1 MTPDPRKRLAMIMHP
16 TGRLTRSTEIAATT
30 PPTTGTDGWT
40 ITARAVP
47 YNTTTEIFPGL
58 TEEIRAGAIT
68 PIEQGP
74 LLFRDHDK
82 PIGRITQMRD
92 EDDGLVIDAVIS
104 DTPLGDETRQL
115 ISDGVL
121 TRMSIGFRPAEDGL
135 DIQERDDGSVH
146 VTVTRAELYEVS
158 VVAFPAYADT
168 PITDQRTA
176 HTIERNPM
184 ATDAIDALEDAIDTA
199 HTDIAALRDRIDG
212 IETRDREA
220 PAEHPLAAYTSLGDY
235 AKRAPAGLRF
245 RDAVKSDASV
255 QPPIWLGRIQA
266 RMAAKQRV
274 TNALTHTT
282 NLPSQGTSIAYSVY
296 KEDDLKFESY
306 TEGTRVATG
315 GMKDE
320 EKTATIESFAGGT
333 QITRKTLTR
342 ADPAFISNL
351 LERQAIKC
359 AKKIE
364 AWNVQLVREQILAVA
379 AKQSVGGLT
388 KADAITA
395 DSLRDTII
403 DAQQK
408 FDDSD
413 QYVIDGLFLTWDLI
427 KSIAKLGEEKR
438 LLRWVGSD
446 SAVANEGKIDPTAP
460 ISLSLYGVPVVPLP
474 GETLACFYDKRAIVV
489 RDDGEAPLR
498 LQQDQVLDLR
508 RDTAVYSECVHYSPF
523 PGALLPWTFN
533 QG

>member
-1 MTPDPRKRLAMIMHP
+1 MTGMRRRSADLTTATP
-16 TGRLTRSTEIAATT
+16 TE
-30 PPTTGTDGWT
+30 TDDGAGWT

-47 YNTTTEIFPGL
+47 YGQATEIIPGW
-58 TEEIRAGAIT
+58 TEEIAPGALRASS
-68 PIEQGP
+68 QGP
-74 LLFRDHDK
+74 LLFRDHEK
-82 PIGRITQMRD
+82 PIGRITEMRD
-92 EDDGLVIDAVIS
+92 ADGGLEIDAVIS
-104 DTPLGDETRQL
+104 NTLLGDETRQL
-115 ISDGVL
+115 IADGVL
-121 TRMSIGFRPAEDGL
+121 SRMSIGFRPDPDGF
-135 DIQERDDGSVH
+135 DVKHRADGTQH
-146 VTVTRAELYEVS
+146 TVIRSATLYEVS
-158 VVAFPAYADT
+158 VVAFPAYDDT

-176 HTIERNPM
+176 HTTERQ
-184 ATDAIDALEDAIDTA
+184 ATVTDPIDALEDAVNTA

-212 IETRDREA
+212 IETRDRQA

-235 AKRAPAGLRF
+235 AKRAPQGLNF
-245 RDAVKSDASV
+245 RDAVKSTDSV

-282 NLPSQGTSIAYSVY
+282 NLPAQGTSIAYSVY
-296 KEDDLKFESY
+296 KEDDLKAEAY
-306 TEGTRVATG
+306 VEGTRVATG

-320 EKTATIESFAGGT
+320 EKTATIEGFAGGT

-342 ADPAFISNL
+342 ADPAFVNNL
-351 LERQAIKC
+351 LERQAIKY

-364 AWNVQLVREQILAVA
+364 AWNVHLVRESIVAVA

-446 SAVANEGKIDPTAP
+446 QAVANEGKIDPTAP

-474 GETLACFYDKRAIVV
+474 GDTLACFYDRRAIVCQ
-489 RDDGEAPLR
+489 EAPGAPIT
-498 LQQDQVLDLR
+498 LQQDQVLDLQ
-508 RDTAVYSECVHYSPF
+508 RDIAVYGEAAHYCQMPM
-523 PGALLPWTFN
+523 ALLPWTFK
-533 QG
+533 QA

>member
-1 MTPDPRKRLAMIMHP
+1 MTGMRRRSADLTATP
-16 TGRLTRSTEIAATT
+16 TE
-30 PPTTGTDGWT
+30 TGDGAGWT

-47 YNTTTEIFPGL
+47 YGQATEIIPGW
-58 TEEIRAGAIT
+58 TEEIAPGALRAN
-68 PIEQGP
+68 PQGP
-74 LLFRDHDK
+74 LLFRDHEK
-82 PIGRITQMRD
+82 PIGRITEMRD
-92 EDDGLVIDAVIS
+92 VDGGLEIEAVIS
-104 DTPLGDETRQL
+104 NTPLGDETRQL
-115 ISDGVL
+115 IADGVL
-121 TRMSIGFRPAEDGL
+121 TRMSIGFRPDNDGF
-135 DIQERDDGSVH
+135 DVKRKADGTQHTIIRSA
-146 VTVTRAELYEVS
+146 TLYEVS
-158 VVAFPAYADT
+158 VVAFPAYDDT

-176 HTIERNPM
+176 HTTTERQSTV
-184 ATDAIDALEDAIDTA
+184 TDPIDALEDAVNTA

-212 IETRDREA
+212 IETRDQA

-235 AKRAPAGLRF
+235 AKRAPQGLNF
-245 RDAVKSDASV
+245 RDAVKSTDSV

-282 NLPSQGTSIAYSVY
+282 NLPAQGTSIAYSVY
-296 KEDDLKFESY
+296 KEDDLKAEAY
-306 TEGTRVATG
+306 VEGTKVATG

-320 EKTATIESFAGGT
+320 EKTATIEGFAGGT

-342 ADPAFISNL
+342 ADPAFVNNL
-351 LERQAIKC
+351 LERQAIKY

-364 AWNVQLVREQILAVA
+364 AWNVQLVREQIVAVA
-379 AKQSVGGLT
+379 AKQSVGSLT

-446 SAVANEGKIDPTAP
+446 QAVANEGKIDPTAP

-474 GETLACFYDKRAIVV
+474 GATLACFYDRRAIVCQ
-489 RDDGEAPLR
+489 EAPGAPIT
-498 LQQDQVLDLR
+498 LQQDQVLDLQ
-508 RDTAVYSECVHYSPF
+508 RDIAVYGEAAHYCQMPL
-523 PGALLPWTFN
+523 ALLPWTFKQN
-533 QG
+533 

>member
-1 MTPDPRKRLAMIMHP
+1 MMTRA
-16 TGRLTRSTEIAATT
+16 TEIAATI
-30 PPTTGTDGWT
+30 PPTPESGGWT

-47 YNTTTEIFPGL
+47 YGQTTEIFPGL

-82 PIGRITQMRD
+82 PIGRITELRD

-115 ISDGVL
+115 IADGVL
-121 TRMSIGFRPAEDGL
+121 TRMSIGFRPDADGL
-135 DIQERDDGSVH
+135 DIQENDDGTVH
-146 VTVTRAELYEVS
+146 VTITRAELYEVS

-168 PITDQRTA
+168 PITDQRAART
-176 HTIERNPM
+176 TERQVSMPDP
-184 ATDAIDALEDAIDTA
+184 ALGVLEDAIDTA
-199 HTDIAALRDRIDG
+199 HSDIAGLRSRIDEL
-212 IETRDREA
+212 ETRDRQA

-235 AKRAPAGLRF
+235 AKRAPAGMRF
-245 RDAVKSDASV
+245 RDAVKSTDSV

-274 TNALTHTT
+274 TNAITHTT
-282 NLPSQGTSIAYSVY
+282 NLPAQGTSIAYSVY
-296 KEDDLKFESY
+296 KEDDLKAEAY
-306 TEGTRVATG
+306 AEGTRVATG

-320 EKTATIESFAGGT
+320 EKTATIEGFAGGT

-342 ADPAFISNL
+342 ADPAFVNNL
-351 LERQAIKC
+351 LERQAIKY

-364 AWNVQLVREQILAVA
+364 AWNVQLVRESILAAA

-403 DAQQK
+403 DAQKK

-446 SAVANEGKIDPTAP
+446 QAVANEGKIDPTAP

-474 GETLACFYDKRAIVV
+474 GATLACFYDRRAIVCQ
-489 RDDGEAPLR
+489 EAPGAPIT
-498 LQQDQVLDLR
+498 LQQDQVLDLQ
-508 RDTAVYSECVHYSPF
+508 RDIAVYGEAAHYCQMPL
-523 PGALLPWTFN
+523 ALLPWTFKTA
-533 QG
+533 

>member
-1 MTPDPRKRLAMIMHP
+1 
-16 TGRLTRSTEIAATT
+16 
-30 PPTTGTDGWT
+30 
-40 ITARAVP
+40 
-47 YNTTTEIFPGL
+47 
-58 TEEIRAGAIT
+58 
-68 PIEQGP
+68 
-74 LLFRDHDK
+74 
-82 PIGRITQMRD
+82 MRD
-92 EDDGLVIDAVIS
+92 EDGGLVIDAVIS

-115 ISDGVL
+115 IADGVL

-135 DIQERDDGSVH
+135 DIQERDDGGVH

-176 HTIERNPM
+176 HTTTAERQ
-184 ATDAIDALEDAIDTA
+184 ALTVTDPIDALEDAVNTA

-212 IETRDREA
+212 IETRDAA

-235 AKRAPAGLRF
+235 AKRAPAGLKF
-245 RDAVKSDASV
+245 RDAVKSTDSV

-282 NLPSQGTSIAYSVY
+282 NLPAQGTSIAYSVY
-296 KEDDLKFESY
+296 KEDDLKAEAY
-306 TEGTRVATG
+306 VEGTRVATG

-320 EKTATIESFAGGT
+320 EKTATIEGFAGGT

-342 ADPAFISNL
+342 ADPAFINNL
-351 LERQAIKC
+351 LERQAIKY

-364 AWNVQLVREQILAVA
+364 SWNVQLVRETIIAVA

-395 DSLRDTII
+395 DSLRDVII
-403 DAQQK
+403 DAQK
-408 FDDSD
+408 AFDDSD

-427 KSIAKLGEEKR
+427 KAIAKLGEEKR

-446 SAVANEGKIDPTAP
+446 QAVANEGKIDPTAP

-474 GETLACFYDKRAIVV
+474 GSTLAAFYDRRAIVCQ
-489 RDDGEAPLR
+489 EAPGAPIT
-498 LQQDQVLDLR
+498 LQQDQVLDLQ
-508 RDTAVYSECVHYSPF
+508 RDIAVYGEAAHYAQMPL
-523 PGALLPWTFN
+523 ALLPWTFKTA
-533 QG
+533 

>member
-1 MTPDPRKRLAMIMHP
+1 MTGMRRRSAD
-16 TGRLTRSTEIAATT
+16 LTTAPA
-30 PPTTGTDGWT
+30 GTDDGSGWT

-47 YNTTTEIFPGL
+47 YGQATEIIPGW
-58 TEEIRAGAIT
+58 TEEIAPGALRASS
-68 PIEQGP
+68 QGP
-74 LLFRDHDK
+74 LLFRDHEK
-82 PIGRITQMRD
+82 PIGRITEMRD
-92 EDDGLVIDAVIS
+92 ADGGLEIEAVIS
-104 DTPLGDETRQL
+104 ATPLGDETRQL
-115 ISDGVL
+115 IADGVL
-121 TRMSIGFRPAEDGL
+121 SRMSIGFRPDADGF
-135 DIQERDDGSVH
+135 DVKRRADGTH
-146 VTVTRAELYEVS
+146 HTVIRSATLYEVS
-158 VVAFPAYADT
+158 VVAFPSYDDT

-176 HTIERNPM
+176 HTTERHPTV
-184 ATDAIDALEDAIDTA
+184 TDPIDALEDAVNTA

-220 PAEHPLAAYTSLGDY
+220 PAEHPLAAYASLGDY
-235 AKRAPAGLRF
+235 AKRAPQGLNF
-245 RDAVKSDASV
+245 RDAVKSTDSV

-282 NLPSQGTSIAYSVY
+282 NLPAQGTSIAYSVY
-296 KEDDLKFESY
+296 KEDDLKAEAY
-306 TEGTRVATG
+306 VEGTRVATG

-320 EKTATIESFAGGT
+320 EKTTTIEGFAGGT

-342 ADPAFISNL
+342 ADPAFVNNL
-351 LERQAIKC
+351 LERQAIKY

-364 AWNVQLVREQILAVA
+364 AWNVQLVREQIVAVA

-446 SAVANEGKIDPTAP
+446 QAVANEGKIDPTAP

-474 GETLACFYDKRAIVV
+474 GTTLACFYDRRAIVCQ
-489 RDDGEAPLR
+489 EAPGAPIT
-498 LQQDQVLDLR
+498 LQQDQVLDLQ
-508 RDTAVYSECVHYSPF
+508 RDIAVYGEAAHYCQMPM
-523 PGALLPWTFN
+523 ALLPWTFKTA
-533 QG
+533 

>member
-1 MTPDPRKRLAMIMHP
+1 MTGMRRRSADLTATP
-16 TGRLTRSTEIAATT
+16 TE
-30 PPTTGTDGWT
+30 TDDGAGWT

-47 YNTTTEIFPGL
+47 YGQSTEILPGW
-58 TEEIRAGAIT
+58 TEEIAPGALRAT
-68 PIEQGP
+68 ETGP
-74 LLFRDHDK
+74 LLFRDHEK
-82 PIGRITQMRD
+82 PIGRITELRD
-92 EDDGLVIDAVIS
+92 AGDGLEIDAVIS
-104 DTPLGDETRQL
+104 ATPLGDETRRL
-115 ISDGVL
+115 IADGVL
-121 TRMSIGFRPAEDGL
+121 TRMSIGFRPDADGY
-135 DIQERDDGSVH
+135 DVKRRADGSQH
-146 VTVTRAELYEVS
+146 TIIRSATLYEVS

-176 HTIERNPM
+176 HTTERQAHPV
-184 ATDAIDALEDAIDTA
+184 TDPIDALEDAVNTA

-212 IETRDREA
+212 IETRDTA

-235 AKRAPAGLRF
+235 AKRAPAGLKF
-245 RDAVKSDASV
+245 RDVVKSTDSV

-274 TNALTHTT
+274 TKALTHTT
-282 NLPSQGTSIAYSVY
+282 NLPSKGTSIAYSVY
-296 KEDDLKFESY
+296 KEDDLKVVSY

-320 EKTATIESFAGGT
+320 EKNATIEPFAGGT
-333 QITRKTLTR
+333 QITRKTINR
-342 ADPAFISNL
+342 ADPAFIDNL
-351 LERQAIKC
+351 LERQAIKY
-359 AKKIE
+359 AKQIE
-364 AWNVQLVREQILAVA
+364 AWNVQLVREQIVAVG

-403 DAQQK
+403 DAQQR

-427 KSIAKLGEEKR
+427 KAIAKLGEEKR

-474 GETLACFYDKRAIVV
+474 GATLAAFYDRRAIVCQ
-489 RDDGEAPLR
+489 EAPGAPIT
-498 LQQDQVLDLR
+498 LQQDQVLDLQ
-508 RDTAVYSECVHYSPF
+508 RDIAVYGEAAHYCQMPL
-523 PGALLPWTFN
+523 AILPWTFKTA
-533 QG
+533 

>member
-1 MTPDPRKRLAMIMHP
+1 MTGMRR
-16 TGRLTRSTEIAATT
+16 RSADLTT
-30 PPTTGTDGWT
+30 PPAETDDGAGWT

-47 YNTTTEIFPGL
+47 YGQPTEIIPGW
-58 TEEIRAGAIT
+58 TEEIAPGALRSSS
-68 PIEQGP
+68 QGP
-74 LLFRDHDK
+74 LLFRDHEK
-82 PIGRITQMRD
+82 PIGRITEMRD
-92 EDDGLVIDAVIS
+92 ADGGLEIDAVIS
-104 DTPLGDETRQL
+104 ATPLGDETRQL
-115 ISDGVL
+115 IADGVL
-121 TRMSIGFRPAEDGL
+121 SRMSIGFRPDPDGF
-135 DIQERDDGSVH
+135 DVKRRADGTQH
-146 VTVTRAELYEVS
+146 TVIRSATLYEVS
-158 VVAFPAYADT
+158 VVAFPAYDDT

-176 HTIERNPM
+176 HTTTERQPTV
-184 ATDAIDALEDAIDTA
+184 TDPIDALEDAVNTA

-212 IETRDREA
+212 IETRDRQD

-235 AKRAPAGLRF
+235 AKRAPQGLNF
-245 RDAVKSDASV
+245 RDAVKSTDSV

-282 NLPSQGTSIAYSVY
+282 NLPAQGTSIAYSVY
-296 KEDDLKFESY
+296 KEDDLKAETY
-306 TEGTRVATG
+306 VEGTKVATG

-320 EKTATIESFAGGT
+320 EKTATIEGFAGGT

-342 ADPAFISNL
+342 ADPAFVNNL
-351 LERQAIKC
+351 LERQAIKY

-364 AWNVQLVREQILAVA
+364 AWNVQLVREQIVAVA

-403 DAQQK
+403 DAQKK

-474 GETLACFYDKRAIVV
+474 GATLACFYDRRAIVCQ
-489 RDDGEAPLR
+489 EAPGAPIT
-498 LQQDQVLDLR
+498 LQQDQVLDLQ
-508 RDTAVYSECVHYSPF
+508 RDIAVYGEAAHYCQMPM
-523 PGALLPWTFN
+523 ALLPWTFK
-533 QG
+533 QA

>member
-1 MTPDPRKRLAMIMHP
+1 MMTRA
-16 TGRLTRSTEIAATT
+16 TEIAATT
-30 PPTTGTDGWT
+30 PPTPESEGWT

-47 YNTTTEIFPGL
+47 YGQPTEIFPGL

-82 PIGRITQMRD
+82 PIGRITDLRD

-104 DTPLGDETRQL
+104 DTPLGDETRRL

-121 TRMSIGFRPAEDGL
+121 TRMSIGFRPAADGL

-146 VTVTRAELYEVS
+146 VTVTRADLYEVS

-176 HTIERNPM
+176 RTTERQAPM
-184 ATDAIDALEDAIDTA
+184 PDPALGVLEDAIDTA
-199 HTDIAALRDRIDG
+199 HSDIAGLRSRIDEL
-212 IETRDREA
+212 ETRETAA

-245 RDAVKSDASV
+245 RDAVKSTDSV

-282 NLPSQGTSIAYSVY
+282 NLPSQGTAIAYSVY
-296 KEDDLKFESY
+296 KEDDLKVTAY
-306 TEGTRVATG
+306 TEGTKVATG

-342 ADPAFISNL
+342 ADPAFINNL
-351 LERQAIKC
+351 LERQAIKY
-359 AKKIE
+359 AKQIE
-364 AWNVQLVREQILAVA
+364 SWNVQLVRQTIVDIA
-379 AKQSVGGLT
+379 AKQSVGGAT

-395 DSLRDTII
+395 DSLRDVII
-403 DAQQK
+403 DAQQR

-427 KSIAKLGEEKR
+427 KTIAKLGEEKR

-446 SAVANEGKIDPTAP
+446 QAVANEGKIDPTAP

-474 GETLACFYDKRAIVV
+474 GATLAAFYDRRAIVCQ
-489 RDDGEAPLR
+489 EAPGAPIT
-498 LQQDQVLDLR
+498 LQQDQVLDLQ
-508 RDTAVYSECVHYSPF
+508 RDIAVYGEAAHYAQMPL
-523 PGALLPWTFN
+523 AVLPWTFKTA
-533 QG
+533 

>member
-1 MTPDPRKRLAMIMHP
+1 MTGMRRRSADLTATPIE
-16 TGRLTRSTEIAATT
+16 TGDGA
-30 PPTTGTDGWT
+30 GWT

-47 YNTTTEIFPGL
+47 YGQTTEILPGW
-58 TEEIRAGAIT
+58 TEEIAPGALRAT
-68 PIEQGP
+68 ETGP
-74 LLFRDHDK
+74 LLFRDHEK
-82 PIGRITQMRD
+82 PIGRITEMRD
-92 EDDGLVIDAVIS
+92 DDAGLEIDAVIS
-104 DTPLGDETRQL
+104 NTPLGDETRQL
-115 ISDGVL
+115 IADGVL
-121 TRMSIGFRPAEDGL
+121 SRMSIGFRPDPDGF
-135 DIQERDDGSVH
+135 DVKRRADGTQH
-146 VTVTRAELYEVS
+146 TVIRSATLYEVS
-158 VVAFPAYADT
+158 VVAFPAYDDT

-176 HTIERNPM
+176 HTTERHPTV
-184 ATDAIDALEDAIDTA
+184 TDPIDALEDAVNTA

-220 PAEHPLAAYTSLGDY
+220 PAEHPLAAYESLGDY
-235 AKRAPAGLRF
+235 AKRAPAGMRF

-282 NLPSQGTSIAYSVY
+282 NLPAQGTSIAYSVY
-296 KEDDLKFESY
+296 KEDDLKVVAY
-306 TEGTRVATG
+306 TEGTKVATG

-320 EKTATIESFAGGT
+320 EKTATIEGFAGGT

-342 ADPAFISNL
+342 ADPAFINNL
-351 LERQAIKC
+351 LERQAIKY
-359 AKKIE
+359 AKQIE
-364 AWNVQLVREQILAVA
+364 SWNVRLVRETIIAVA

-395 DSLRDTII
+395 DSLRDVII
-403 DAQQK
+403 DAQQR

-427 KSIAKLGEEKR
+427 KTIAKLGEEKR

-446 SAVANEGKIDPTAP
+446 GAVANEGKIDPTAP

-474 GETLACFYDKRAIVV
+474 GATLAAFYDRRAIVCQ
-489 RDDGEAPLR
+489 EALGGPIT
-498 LQQDQVLDLR
+498 LQQDQVLDLQ
-508 RDTAVYSECVHYSPF
+508 RDIAVYGEAAHYAQMPL
-523 PGALLPWTFN
+523 AVLPWTFKTD
-533 QG
+533 

>member
-1 MTPDPRKRLAMIMHP
+1 MRHRSADLTATP
-16 TGRLTRSTEIAATT
+16 TE
-30 PPTTGTDGWT
+30 TDDGAGWT

-47 YNTTTEIFPGL
+47 YGQSTEILPGW
-58 TEEIRAGAIT
+58 TEEIAHGALRAT
-68 PIEQGP
+68 ETGP
-74 LLFRDHDK
+74 LLFRDHEK
-82 PIGRITQMRD
+82 PIGRITELRD
-92 EDDGLVIDAVIS
+92 SDDGLEIDAVIS
-104 DTPLGDETRQL
+104 ATPLGDETRRL
-115 ISDGVL
+115 IADGVL
-121 TRMSIGFRPAEDGL
+121 TRMSIGFRPDHDGY
-135 DIQERDDGSVH
+135 DVKHQNDGTQHTIIRSA
-146 VTVTRAELYEVS
+146 TLYEVS

-176 HTIERNPM
+176 HTTERQAHPV
-184 ATDAIDALEDAIDTA
+184 TDPIDALEDAVNTA

-212 IETRDREA
+212 IETRDAA

-235 AKRAPAGLRF
+235 AKRAPAGLKF
-245 RDAVKSDASV
+245 RDVVKSTDSV

-274 TNALTHTT
+274 TKALTHTA
-282 NLPSQGTSIAYSVY
+282 NLPSKGTSIAYSVY
-296 KEDDLKFESY
+296 KEDDLKVVSY

-320 EKTATIESFAGGT
+320 EKNAKIEPFAGGT
-333 QITRKTLTR
+333 QITRKTLNR
-342 ADPAFISNL
+342 ADPAFIDNL
-351 LERQAIKC
+351 LERQAIKY
-359 AKKIE
+359 AKQIE
-364 AWNVQLVREQILAVA
+364 AWNVQLVREQIIAVA

-403 DAQQK
+403 DAQQR

-427 KSIAKLGEEKR
+427 KAIAKLGEEKR

-446 SAVANEGKIDPTAP
+446 QAVANEGKIDPTAP

-474 GETLACFYDKRAIVV
+474 GITLAAFYDRRAIVCQ
-489 RDDGEAPLR
+489 EAPGAPIT
-498 LQQDQVLDLR
+498 LQQDQVLDLQ
-508 RDTAVYSECVHYSPF
+508 RDIAVYGEAAHYCQMPL
-523 PGALLPWTFN
+523 AILPWTFKTA
-533 QG
+533 

>member
-1 MTPDPRKRLAMIMHP
+1 MTGMRRRSADLTATP
-16 TGRLTRSTEIAATT
+16 TETSDGA
-30 PPTTGTDGWT
+30 GWT

-47 YNTTTEIFPGL
+47 YGQATEIIPGW
-58 TEEIRAGAIT
+58 TEEIAPGALRAT
-68 PIEQGP
+68 ETGP
-74 LLFRDHDK
+74 LLFRDHEK
-82 PIGRITQMRD
+82 PIGRITKLRD
-92 EDDGLVIDAVIS
+92 ADDGLEIDAVIS
-104 DTPLGDETRQL
+104 ATPLGDETRRL
-115 ISDGVL
+115 IADGVL
-121 TRMSIGFRPAEDGL
+121 TRMSIGFRPDPDGV
-135 DIQERDDGSVH
+135 DVKHRNDGTQHTIIRSA
-146 VTVTRAELYEVS
+146 TLYEVS

-176 HTIERNPM
+176 HTTERQAHPV
-184 ATDAIDALEDAIDTA
+184 TDPIDALEDAVNTA

-212 IETRDREA
+212 IETRDTA

-235 AKRAPAGLRF
+235 AKRAPAGLKF
-245 RDAVKSDASV
+245 RDVVKSTDSV

-274 TNALTHTT
+274 TKALTHTT
-282 NLPSQGTSIAYSVY
+282 NLPAKGTSIAYSVY
-296 KEDDLKFESY
+296 KEDDLKIVAY
-306 TEGTRVATG
+306 TEGTKVATG

-320 EKTATIESFAGGT
+320 EKNATIEPFAGGT

-342 ADPAFISNL
+342 ADPAFIDNL
-351 LERQAIKC
+351 LERQAIKY
-359 AKKIE
+359 AKQIE
-364 AWNVQLVREQILAVA
+364 TWNVQLVREQIISVA

-403 DAQQK
+403 DAQHR

-427 KSIAKLGEEKR
+427 KAIAKLGEEKR

-446 SAVANEGKIDPTAP
+446 QAVANEGKIDPTAP

-474 GETLACFYDKRAIVV
+474 GSTLAAFYDRRAIVCQ
-489 RDDGEAPLR
+489 EAPGAPIT
-498 LQQDQVLDLR
+498 LQQDQVLDLQ
-508 RDTAVYSECVHYSPF
+508 RDIAVYGEAAHYCQMPL
-523 PGALLPWTFN
+523 AILPWTFKTD
-533 QG
+533 

>member
-1 MTPDPRKRLAMIMHP
+1 MMTRA
-16 TGRLTRSTEIAATT
+16 TEIAETT
-30 PPTTGTDGWT
+30 PPTPESGGWT

-47 YNTTTEIFPGL
+47 YDTTTEIFPGL

-82 PIGRITQMRD
+82 PIGRITDLRD
-92 EDDGLVIDAVIS
+92 EDGGLVIDAVIS

-115 ISDGVL
+115 IADGVL
-121 TRMSIGFRPAEDGL
+121 TRMSIGFRPDAAGV
-135 DIQERDDGSVH
+135 DIQERDDGTVH

-176 HTIERNPM
+176 HTTTERQAPM
-184 ATDAIDALEDAIDTA
+184 TDPALGVLEDAIDTA
-199 HTDIAALRDRIDG
+199 HSDIAGLRSRIDEL
-212 IETRDREA
+212 ETRETAA
-220 PAEHPLAAYTSLGDY
+220 PEHPLAAYTSLGDY
-235 AKRAPAGLRF
+235 AKRAPAGLKF
-245 RDAVKSDASV
+245 RDAVKSTDSV

-282 NLPSQGTSIAYSVY
+282 NLPAQGTSIAYSVY
-296 KEDDLKFESY
+296 KEDDLKVVAYS
-306 TEGTRVATG
+306 EGTKVATG

-320 EKTATIESFAGGT
+320 EKTATIEGFAGGT

-342 ADPAFISNL
+342 ADPAFINNL
-351 LERQAIKC
+351 LERQAIKY
-359 AKKIE
+359 AKQIE
-364 AWNVQLVREQILAVA
+364 SWNVQLVRETIVAVA
-379 AKQSVGGLT
+379 AKQSVGGAT

-395 DSLRDTII
+395 DSLRDVII
-403 DAQQK
+403 DAQQR

-427 KSIAKLGEEKR
+427 KAIAKLGEEKR

-446 SAVANEGKIDPTAP
+446 GAVANEGKIDPTAP

-474 GETLACFYDKRAIVV
+474 GTTLAAFYDRRAIVCQ
-489 RDDGEAPLR
+489 EAPGAPIT
-498 LQQDQVLDLR
+498 LQQDQVLDLQ
-508 RDTAVYSECVHYSPF
+508 RDIAVYGEAAHYAQMPL
-523 PGALLPWTFN
+523 AVLPWTFKTA
-533 QG
+533 

>member
-1 MTPDPRKRLAMIMHP
+1 MTGMRRRSADLTATP
-16 TGRLTRSTEIAATT
+16 TE
-30 PPTTGTDGWT
+30 TDDGAGWT

-47 YNTTTEIFPGL
+47 YGQATEIIPGW
-58 TEEIRAGAIT
+58 TEEIAPGALRASS
-68 PIEQGP
+68 QGP
-74 LLFRDHDK
+74 LLFRDHEK
-82 PIGRITQMRD
+82 PIGRITEMRD
-92 EDDGLVIDAVIS
+92 ADGGLEIDAVIS
-104 DTPLGDETRQL
+104 ATPAGDETRQL
-115 ISDGVL
+115 IADGVL
-121 TRMSIGFRPAEDGL
+121 SRMSIGFRPDPDGF
-135 DIQERDDGSVH
+135 DVKRRPDGTQH
-146 VTVTRAELYEVS
+146 TVIRSATLYEVS
-158 VVAFPAYADT
+158 VVAFPAYDDT

-176 HTIERNPM
+176 HTTERTPM
-184 ATDAIDALEDAIDTA
+184 ATDAIDALEDAVNTA

-212 IETRDREA
+212 IETRDQA
-220 PAEHPLAAYTSLGDY
+220 PAEHPLAAYSSLGDY
-235 AKRAPAGLRF
+235 AKRAPQGLNF
-245 RDAVKSDASV
+245 RDAVKSTDSV

-282 NLPSQGTSIAYSVY
+282 NLPAQGTSIAYSVY
-296 KEDDLKFESY
+296 KEDDLKAEAY
-306 TEGTRVATG
+306 VEGTKVATG

-320 EKTATIESFAGGT
+320 EKTATIEGFAGGT

-342 ADPAFISNL
+342 ADPAFVNNL
-351 LERQAIKC
+351 LERQAIKY

-364 AWNVQLVREQILAVA
+364 AWNVQLVREQIVAAA

-427 KSIAKLGEEKR
+427 KAIAKLGEEKR

-446 SAVANEGKIDPTAP
+446 QAVANEGKIDPTAP

-474 GETLACFYDKRAIVV
+474 GATLACFYDRRAIVCQ
-489 RDDGEAPLR
+489 EAPGAPIT
-498 LQQDQVLDLR
+498 LQQDQVLDLQ
-508 RDTAVYSECVHYSPF
+508 RDIAVYGEAAHYCQMPL
-523 PGALLPWTFN
+523 ALLPWTFK
-533 QG
+533 QA

>member
-1 MTPDPRKRLAMIMHP
+1 MTGMRRRSADLTATP
-16 TGRLTRSTEIAATT
+16 TE
-30 PPTTGTDGWT
+30 TGDGGGWT

-47 YNTTTEIFPGL
+47 YGQSTEILPGW
-58 TEEIRAGAIT
+58 TEEIAPGALRAT
-68 PIEQGP
+68 ETGP
-74 LLFRDHDK
+74 LLFRDHEK
-82 PIGRITQMRD
+82 PIGRITEIRD
-92 EDDGLVIDAVIS
+92 ADDGLEIDAVIS
-104 DTPLGDETRQL
+104 DTPLGDETRRL
-115 ISDGVL
+115 IADGVL
-121 TRMSIGFRPAEDGL
+121 SRMSIGFRPDADGF
-135 DIQERDDGSVH
+135 DVERRADGTQHTIIRSA
-146 VTVTRAELYEVS
+146 TLYEVS

-176 HTIERNPM
+176 HTTTERQVPV
-184 ATDAIDALEDAIDTA
+184 TDPIDALEDAVNTA

-212 IETRDREA
+212 IETRDAA
-220 PAEHPLAAYTSLGDY
+220 PGEHPLAAYTSLGDY
-235 AKRAPAGLRF
+235 AKRAPQGLNF
-245 RDAVKSDASV
+245 RDAVKSTDSV

-282 NLPSQGTSIAYSVY
+282 NLPAQGTSIAYSVY
-296 KEDDLKFESY
+296 KEDDLKAEAY
-306 TEGTRVATG
+306 VEGTRVATG

-320 EKTATIESFAGGT
+320 EKTATIEGFAGGT

-342 ADPAFISNL
+342 ADPAFVNNL
-351 LERQAIKC
+351 LERQAIKY

-364 AWNVQLVREQILAVA
+364 AWNVQLVREQIVAAA

-403 DAQQK
+403 DAQQR

-446 SAVANEGKIDPTAP
+446 GAVANEGKIDPTAP

-474 GETLACFYDKRAIVV
+474 GATLACFYDRRAIVCQ
-489 RDDGEAPLR
+489 EAPGAPIT
-498 LQQDQVLDLR
+498 LQQDQVLDLQ
-508 RDTAVYSECVHYSPF
+508 RDIAVYGEAAHYCQMPM
-523 PGALLPWTFN
+523 ALLPWTFKTA
-533 QG
+533 

>member
-1 MTPDPRKRLAMIMHP
+1 MTGMRRRSADLTATP
-16 TGRLTRSTEIAATT
+16 TE
-30 PPTTGTDGWT
+30 TGDGAGWT

-47 YNTTTEIFPGL
+47 YGQATEIIPGW
-58 TEEIRAGAIT
+58 TEEIAPGALRAN
-68 PIEQGP
+68 PQGP
-74 LLFRDHDK
+74 LLFRDHEK
-82 PIGRITQMRD
+82 PIGRITEMRD
-92 EDDGLVIDAVIS
+92 VDGGLEIEAVIS
-104 DTPLGDETRQL
+104 NTPLGDETRQL
-115 ISDGVL
+115 IADGVL
-121 TRMSIGFRPAEDGL
+121 TRMSIGFRPDNDGF
-135 DIQERDDGSVH
+135 DVKRKADGTQHTIIRSA
-146 VTVTRAELYEVS
+146 TLYEVS
-158 VVAFPAYADT
+158 VVAFPAYDDT

-176 HTIERNPM
+176 HTTTERQSTV
-184 ATDAIDALEDAIDTA
+184 TDPIDALEDAVNTA

-212 IETRDREA
+212 IETRDQA

-235 AKRAPAGLRF
+235 AKRAPQGLNF
-245 RDAVKSDASV
+245 RDAVKSTDSV

-282 NLPSQGTSIAYSVY
+282 NLPAQGTSIAYSVY
-296 KEDDLKFESY
+296 KEDDLKAEAY
-306 TEGTRVATG
+306 VEGTKVATG

-320 EKTATIESFAGGT
+320 EKTATIEGFAGGT

-342 ADPAFISNL
+342 ADPAFVNNL
-351 LERQAIKC
+351 LERQAIKY

-364 AWNVQLVREQILAVA
+364 AWNVQLVREQIVAVA

-446 SAVANEGKIDPTAP
+446 QAVANEGKIDPTAP

-474 GETLACFYDKRAIVV
+474 GATLACFYDRRAIVCQ
-489 RDDGEAPLR
+489 EAPGAPIT
-498 LQQDQVLDLR
+498 LQQDQVLDLQ
-508 RDTAVYSECVHYSPF
+508 RDIAVYGEAAHYCQMPL
-523 PGALLPWTFN
+523 ALLPWTFKQN
-533 QG
+533 

>member
-1 MTPDPRKRLAMIMHP
+1 MTGMRRRSADLTATPIE
-16 TGRLTRSTEIAATT
+16 TGDGA
-30 PPTTGTDGWT
+30 GWT

-47 YNTTTEIFPGL
+47 YGQTTEILPGW
-58 TEEIRAGAIT
+58 TEEIAPGALRAT
-68 PIEQGP
+68 ETGP
-74 LLFRDHDK
+74 LLFRDHEK
-82 PIGRITQMRD
+82 PIGRITEMRD
-92 EDDGLVIDAVIS
+92 DDAGLEIDAVIS
-104 DTPLGDETRQL
+104 NTPLGDETRQL
-115 ISDGVL
+115 IADGVL
-121 TRMSIGFRPAEDGL
+121 SRMSIGFRPDPDGF
-135 DIQERDDGSVH
+135 DVKRRADGTQH
-146 VTVTRAELYEVS
+146 TVIRSATLYEVS
-158 VVAFPAYADT
+158 VVAFPAYDDT

-176 HTIERNPM
+176 HTTERHPTV
-184 ATDAIDALEDAIDTA
+184 TDPIDALEDAVNTA

-220 PAEHPLAAYTSLGDY
+220 PAEHPLAAYESLGDY
-235 AKRAPAGLRF
+235 AKRAPAGMRF

-282 NLPSQGTSIAYSVY
+282 NLPAQGTSIAYSVY
-296 KEDDLKFESY
+296 KEDDLKVVAY
-306 TEGTRVATG
+306 TEGTKVATG

-320 EKTATIESFAGGT
+320 EKTATIEGFAGGT

-342 ADPAFISNL
+342 ADPAFINNL
-351 LERQAIKC
+351 LERQAIKY
-359 AKKIE
+359 AKQIE
-364 AWNVQLVREQILAVA
+364 SWNVRLVRETIIAVA

-395 DSLRDTII
+395 DSLRDVII
-403 DAQQK
+403 DAQQR

-427 KSIAKLGEEKR
+427 KTIAKLGEEKR

-446 SAVANEGKIDPTAP
+446 GAVANEGKIDPTAP

-474 GETLACFYDKRAIVV
+474 GATLAAFYDRRAIVCQ
-489 RDDGEAPLR
+489 EAPGAPIT
-498 LQQDQVLDLR
+498 LQQDQVLDLQ
-508 RDTAVYSECVHYSPF
+508 RDIAVYGEAAHYAQMPL
-523 PGALLPWTFN
+523 AVLPWTFKTD
-533 QG
+533 

>member
-1 MTPDPRKRLAMIMHP
+1 MTGMRRRSADLTATP
-16 TGRLTRSTEIAATT
+16 TE
-30 PPTTGTDGWT
+30 TGDGAGWT

-47 YNTTTEIFPGL
+47 YGQPTEILPGW
-58 TEEIRAGAIT
+58 TEEIAPGALRAT
-68 PIEQGP
+68 ETGP
-74 LLFRDHDK
+74 LLFRDHEK
-82 PIGRITQMRD
+82 PIGRITEIRD
-92 EDDGLVIDAVIS
+92 AADALEIDAVIS
-104 DTPLGDETRQL
+104 ATPLGDETRRL
-115 ISDGVL
+115 IADGVL
-121 TRMSIGFRPAEDGL
+121 TRMSIGFRPDNDGY
-135 DIQERDDGSVH
+135 EVKHRNDGTQHTIIRSA
-146 VTVTRAELYEVS
+146 TLYEVS

-176 HTIERNPM
+176 HTTERQAHPV
-184 ATDAIDALEDAIDTA
+184 TDPIDALEDAVNTA

-212 IETRDREA
+212 IETRDA
-220 PAEHPLAAYTSLGDY
+220 ATAEHPLAAYTSFGDY
-235 AKRAPAGLRF
+235 AKRAPQGLNF
-245 RDAVKSDASV
+245 RDAVKSTDSV

-282 NLPSQGTSIAYSVY
+282 NLPSKGTSIAYSVY
-296 KEDDLKFESY
+296 KEDDLKVVAY
-306 TEGTRVATG
+306 TEGTKVATG

-320 EKTATIESFAGGT
+320 EKNATIEPFAGGT

-342 ADPAFISNL
+342 ADPAFIDNL
-351 LERQAIKC
+351 LERQAIKY
-359 AKKIE
+359 AKQIE
-364 AWNVQLVREQILAVA
+364 AWNVQLVRETIIAAA
-379 AKQSVGGLT
+379 AKQSVGNLT

-403 DAQQK
+403 DAQQR

-427 KSIAKLGEEKR
+427 KTIAKLGEEKR

-474 GETLACFYDKRAIVV
+474 GATLAAFYDRRAIVCQ
-489 RDDGEAPLR
+489 EAPGAPIT
-498 LQQDQVLDLR
+498 LQQDQVLDLQ
-508 RDTAVYSECVHYSPF
+508 RDIAVYGEAAHYAQMPL
-523 PGALLPWTFN
+523 AILPWTFKTA
-533 QG
+533 

>member
-1 MTPDPRKRLAMIMHP
+1 MTGMRRRSADLTTATP
-16 TGRLTRSTEIAATT
+16 TE
-30 PPTTGTDGWT
+30 TDDGAGWT

-47 YNTTTEIFPGL
+47 YGQPTEIIPGW
-58 TEEIRAGAIT
+58 TEEIAPGALRASH
-68 PIEQGP
+68 QGP
-74 LLFRDHDK
+74 LLFRDHEK

-92 EDDGLVIDAVIS
+92 ADDALEIDAVIS
-104 DTPLGDETRQL
+104 NTPLGDETRQL
-115 ISDGVL
+115 IADGVL
-121 TRMSIGFRPAEDGL
+121 SRMSIGFRPDPDGF
-135 DIQERDDGSVH
+135 DVKRRADGTQH
-146 VTVTRAELYEVS
+146 TVIRSATLYEVS
-158 VVAFPAYADT
+158 VVAFPAYDDT

-176 HTIERNPM
+176 HTTTERQSTV
-184 ATDAIDALEDAIDTA
+184 TDPIDALEDAVNTA

-212 IETRDREA
+212 IETRDEA

-235 AKRAPAGLRF
+235 AKRAPQGLNF
-245 RDAVKSDASV
+245 RDAVKSTNSV

-282 NLPSQGTSIAYSVY
+282 NLPAQGTSIAYSVY
-296 KEDDLKFESY
+296 KEDDLKAEAY

-320 EKTATIESFAGGT
+320 EKTAMIEGFAGGT

-342 ADPAFISNL
+342 ADPAFVNNL
-351 LERQAIKC
+351 LERQAIKY

-364 AWNVQLVREQILAVA
+364 AWNVQLVREQIVAVA

-388 KADAITA
+388 KADEITA

-403 DAQQK
+403 DAQRK

-427 KSIAKLGEEKR
+427 KAIAKLGEEKR

-474 GETLACFYDKRAIVV
+474 GATLACFYDRRAIVCQ
-489 RDDGEAPLR
+489 EAPGAPIT
-498 LQQDQVLDLR
+498 LQQDQVLDLQ
-508 RDTAVYSECVHYSPF
+508 RDIAVYGEAAHYCQMPL
-523 PGALLPWTFN
+523 ALLPWTFK
-533 QG
+533 QA

>member
-1 MTPDPRKRLAMIMHP
+1 MTGMRRRSADLTATP
-16 TGRLTRSTEIAATT
+16 TE
-30 PPTTGTDGWT
+30 TGDGAGWT

-47 YNTTTEIFPGL
+47 YGQPTEIIPGW
-58 TEEIRAGAIT
+58 TEEIAPGALRASS
-68 PIEQGP
+68 QGP
-74 LLFRDHDK
+74 LLFRDHEK

-92 EDDGLVIDAVIS
+92 ADDGLEIDAVIS
-104 DTPLGDETRQL
+104 NTPLGDETRQL
-115 ISDGVL
+115 IADGVL
-121 TRMSIGFRPAEDGL
+121 SRMSIGFRPDPDGF
-135 DIQERDDGSVH
+135 DVKRRADGTQH
-146 VTVTRAELYEVS
+146 TVIRSATLYEVS
-158 VVAFPAYADT
+158 VVAFPAYDDT

-176 HTIERNPM
+176 HTTTERQ
-184 ATDAIDALEDAIDTA
+184 ATVTDPIDALEDAVNTA

-235 AKRAPAGLRF
+235 AKRAPQGLNF
-245 RDAVKSDASV
+245 RDAVKSSDSV

-282 NLPSQGTSIAYSVY
+282 NLPAQGTSIAYSVY
-296 KEDDLKFESY
+296 KEDDLKAEAY
-306 TEGTRVATG
+306 VEGTRVATG

-320 EKTATIESFAGGT
+320 EKTTTIEGFAGGT
-333 QITRKTLTR
+333 KITRKTLTR
-342 ADPAFISNL
+342 ADPAFINNL
-351 LERQAIKC
+351 LERQAIKY

-364 AWNVQLVREQILAVA
+364 AWNVQLVRESIVA
-379 AKQSVGGLT
+379 AGAKHSVGGLT

-403 DAQQK
+403 DAQK
-408 FDDSD
+408 AFDDSD

-446 SAVANEGKIDPTAP
+446 QAVANEGKIDPTAP

-474 GETLACFYDKRAIVV
+474 GATLACFYDRRAIVCQ
-489 RDDGEAPLR
+489 EAPGAPIT
-498 LQQDQVLDLR
+498 LQQDQVLDLQ
-508 RDTAVYSECVHYSPF
+508 RDIAVYGEAAHYCQMPL
-523 PGALLPWTFN
+523 ALLPWTFK
-533 QG
+533 QD

>member
-1 MTPDPRKRLAMIMHP
+1 MMTRA
-16 TGRLTRSTEIAATT
+16 TEIAATT
-30 PPTTGTDGWT
+30 PPTPESGGWT

-47 YNTTTEIFPGL
+47 YGQTTEIFPGL

-82 PIGRITQMRD
+82 PIGRITELRD

-115 ISDGVL
+115 IADGVL
-121 TRMSIGFRPAEDGL
+121 TRMSIGFRPDADGV
-135 DIQERDDGSVH
+135 DIQERDDGTVH
-146 VTVTRAELYEVS
+146 VTITRAELYEVS

-168 PITDQRTA
+168 PITDQRAART
-176 HTIERNPM
+176 TERQASMPDP
-184 ATDAIDALEDAIDTA
+184 ALGVLEDAIDTA
-199 HTDIAALRDRIDG
+199 HSDIAGLRSRIDEL
-212 IETRDREA
+212 ETRDNA

-235 AKRAPAGLRF
+235 AKRAPAGLKF
-245 RDAVKSDASV
+245 RDVVKSTDSV

-274 TNALTHTT
+274 TKALTHTT
-282 NLPSQGTSIAYSVY
+282 NLPAKGTSISYSVY
-296 KEDDLKFESY
+296 KEDDLKVVAY
-306 TEGTRVATG
+306 TEGTKVATG

-320 EKTATIESFAGGT
+320 EKTATIEPFAGGT

-342 ADPAFISNL
+342 ADPAFIDNL
-351 LERQAIKC
+351 LERQAIKY
-359 AKKIE
+359 AKQIE
-364 AWNVQLVREQILAVA
+364 SWNVQLVREQILAVA

-388 KADAITA
+388 KADAVTA
-395 DSLRDTII
+395 DSLRDIII
-403 DAQQK
+403 DAQQRY
-408 FDDSD
+408 DDSD

-446 SAVANEGKIDPTAP
+446 GAVANEGKIDPTAP

-474 GETLACFYDKRAIVV
+474 GSTLAAFYDRRAIVCQ
-489 RDDGEAPLR
+489 EAPGAPIT
-498 LQQDQVLDLR
+498 LQQDQVLDLQ
-508 RDTAVYSECVHYSPF
+508 RDIAVYGEAAHYCQMPM
-523 PGALLPWTFN
+523 AILPWTFKTA
-533 QG
+533 

>member
-1 MTPDPRKRLAMIMHP
+1 MTGMRRRSADLTATP
-16 TGRLTRSTEIAATT
+16 TE
-30 PPTTGTDGWT
+30 TGDGAGWT

-47 YNTTTEIFPGL
+47 YGQSTEILPGW
-58 TEEIRAGAIT
+58 TEEIAPGALRAT
-68 PIEQGP
+68 ETGP
-74 LLFRDHDK
+74 LLFRDHEK
-82 PIGRITQMRD
+82 PIGRITELRD
-92 EDDGLVIDAVIS
+92 ADDGLEIDAVIS
-104 DTPLGDETRQL
+104 NTPLGDETRRL
-115 ISDGVL
+115 IADGVL
-121 TRMSIGFRPAEDGL
+121 TRMSIGFRPDADGY
-135 DIQERDDGSVH
+135 DVERRKDGAQH
-146 VTVTRAELYEVS
+146 TVIRSATLYEVS

-176 HTIERNPM
+176 HTTTAERQANPV
-184 ATDAIDALEDAIDTA
+184 TDPIDALEDAVNTA

-212 IETRDREA
+212 IETRDKP

-245 RDAVKSDASV
+245 RDAVKSSDSV

-282 NLPSQGTSIAYSVY
+282 NLPAQGTSIAYSVY
-296 KEDDLKFESY
+296 KEDDLKVVSY
-306 TEGTRVATG
+306 TEGTKVITG

-320 EKTATIESFAGGT
+320 EKTASIESFAGGT

-342 ADPAFISNL
+342 ADPAFINNL
-351 LERQAIKC
+351 LERQAIKY
-359 AKKIE
+359 AKQIE
-364 AWNVQLVREQILAVA
+364 SWNVQLVRETIVAVA

-395 DSLRDTII
+395 DSLRDVII
-403 DAQQK
+403 DAQQR

-446 SAVANEGKIDPTAP
+446 QAVANEGKIDPTAP

-474 GETLACFYDKRAIVV
+474 GATLACFYDRRAIVCQ
-489 RDDGEAPLR
+489 EAPGAPIT
-498 LQQDQVLDLR
+498 LQQDQVLDLQ
-508 RDTAVYSECVHYSPF
+508 RDIAVYGEAAHYCQMPL
-523 PGALLPWTFN
+523 ALLPWTFKTA
-533 QG
+533 

>member
-1 MTPDPRKRLAMIMHP
+1 MTGMRRRSAD
-16 TGRLTRSTEIAATT
+16 LTTAPAE
-30 PPTTGTDGWT
+30 TDDGAGWT

-47 YNTTTEIFPGL
+47 YGQATEIIPGW
-58 TEEIRAGAIT
+58 TEEIAPGALRASS
-68 PIEQGP
+68 QGP
-74 LLFRDHDK
+74 LLFRDHEK
-82 PIGRITQMRD
+82 PIGRIAEMRD
-92 EDDGLVIDAVIS
+92 ADDGLEIDAVIS
-104 DTPLGDETRQL
+104 NTPLGAETRQL
-115 ISDGVL
+115 IADGVL
-121 TRMSIGFRPAEDGL
+121 SRMSIGFRPDPDGF
-135 DIQERDDGSVH
+135 DVKRRADGTQH
-146 VTVTRAELYEVS
+146 TVIRSATLYEVS
-158 VVAFPAYADT
+158 VVAFPAYDDT

-176 HTIERNPM
+176 HTIERKPM
-184 ATDAIDALEDAIDTA
+184 ATDAIDALEDAVNTA

-212 IETRDREA
+212 IETRDAA
-220 PAEHPLAAYTSLGDY
+220 PAEHPLAAYESLGDY

-245 RDAVKSDASV
+245 RDAVKSTDSV

-282 NLPSQGTSIAYSVY
+282 NLPAQGTSIAYSVY

-474 GETLACFYDKRAIVV
+474 GATLAAFYDRRAIVCQ
-489 RDDGEAPLR
+489 EAPGAPIT
-498 LQQDQVLDLR
+498 LQQDQVLDLQ
-508 RDTAVYSECVHYSPF
+508 RDIAVYSEAAHYCQMPL
-523 PGALLPWTFN
+523 AILPWTFKTA
-533 QG
+533 

>member
-1 MTPDPRKRLAMIMHP
+1 MTGMRRRSAD
-16 TGRLTRSTEIAATT
+16 LTAT
-30 PPTTGTDGWT
+30 PAETDDGGGWT

-47 YNTTTEIFPGL
+47 YGQSTEILPGW
-58 TEEIRAGAIT
+58 TEEIAPGALRAT
-68 PIEQGP
+68 ETGP
-74 LLFRDHDK
+74 LLFRDHEK
-82 PIGRITQMRD
+82 PIGRITELRD
-92 EDDGLVIDAVIS
+92 AGDGLEIDAVIS
-104 DTPLGDETRQL
+104 ATPLGDETRRL
-115 ISDGVL
+115 IADGVL
-121 TRMSIGFRPAEDGL
+121 TRMSIGFRPDADGY
-135 DIQERDDGSVH
+135 DVKRRDDGSQH
-146 VTVTRAELYEVS
+146 TIIRSATLYEVS

-176 HTIERNPM
+176 HTTERQAHPVNDP
-184 ATDAIDALEDAIDTA
+184 IDALEDAVNTA

-212 IETRDREA
+212 IETRDVA

-235 AKRAPAGLRF
+235 AKRAPAGLKF
-245 RDAVKSDASV
+245 RDAVKSTDSV

-274 TNALTHTT
+274 TKALTHTT
-282 NLPSQGTSIAYSVY
+282 NLPSKGTSIAYSVY
-296 KEDDLKFESY
+296 KEDDLKVVSY

-333 QITRKTLTR
+333 QITRKTLNR
-342 ADPAFISNL
+342 ADPAFIDNL
-351 LERQAIKC
+351 LERQAIKY
-359 AKKIE
+359 AKQIE
-364 AWNVQLVREQILAVA
+364 AWNVQLVRDTIIAVA

-388 KADAITA
+388 KSDAITA

-403 DAQQK
+403 DAQQR

-427 KSIAKLGEEKR
+427 KAIAKLGEEKR

-446 SAVANEGKIDPTAP
+446 QAVANEGKIDPTAP

-474 GETLACFYDKRAIVV
+474 GVTLAAFYDRRAIVCQ
-489 RDDGEAPLR
+489 EAPGAPIT
-498 LQQDQVLDLR
+498 LQQDQVLDLQ
-508 RDTAVYSECVHYSPF
+508 RDIAVYGEAAHYCQMPL
-523 PGALLPWTFN
+523 AILPWTFKTN
-533 QG
+533 

>member
-1 MTPDPRKRLAMIMHP
+1 MHP

-30 PPTTGTDGWT
+30 PPATETDGWT

-47 YNTTTEIFPGL
+47 YDTTTEIFPGL

-92 EDDGLVIDAVIS
+92 EDGGLVIDAVIS

-115 ISDGVL
+115 IADGVL
-121 TRMSIGFRPAEDGL
+121 TRMSIGFRPADDGL

-176 HTIERNPM
+176 QTIERKPM

-220 PAEHPLAAYTSLGDY
+220 PSEHPLAAYESLGDY

-245 RDAVKSDASV
+245 RDAVKSTDSV

-282 NLPSQGTSIAYSVY
+282 NLPAQGTSIAYSVY

-342 ADPAFISNL
+342 ADPAFISNI

-364 AWNVQLVREQILAVA
+364 AWNVQLVREQIVAVA

-474 GETLACFYDKRAIVV
+474 GATLAAFYDRRAIVCQ
-489 RDDGEAPLR
+489 EAPGAPIT
-498 LQQDQVLDLR
+498 LQQDQVLDLQ
-508 RDTAVYSECVHYSPF
+508 RDIAVYSEAAHYCQMPL
-523 PGALLPWTFN
+523 AILPWTFKTA
-533 QG
+533 

>member
-1 MTPDPRKRLAMIMHP
+1 MTGMRRRSADLTATPIE
-16 TGRLTRSTEIAATT
+16 TGDGA
-30 PPTTGTDGWT
+30 GWT

-47 YNTTTEIFPGL
+47 YGQTTEILPGW
-58 TEEIRAGAIT
+58 TEEIAPGALRAT
-68 PIEQGP
+68 ETGP
-74 LLFRDHDK
+74 LLFRDHEK
-82 PIGRITQMRD
+82 PIGRITEMRD
-92 EDDGLVIDAVIS
+92 DDAGLEIDAVIS
-104 DTPLGDETRQL
+104 NTPLGDETRQL
-115 ISDGVL
+115 IADGVL
-121 TRMSIGFRPAEDGL
+121 SRMSIGFRPDPDGF
-135 DIQERDDGSVH
+135 DVKRRADGTQH
-146 VTVTRAELYEVS
+146 TVIRSATLYEVS
-158 VVAFPAYADT
+158 VVAFPAYDDT

-176 HTIERNPM
+176 HTTERHPTV
-184 ATDAIDALEDAIDTA
+184 TDPIDALEDAVNTA

-220 PAEHPLAAYTSLGDY
+220 PAEHPLAAYESLGDY
-235 AKRAPAGLRF
+235 AKRAPAGMRF

-282 NLPSQGTSIAYSVY
+282 NLPAQGTSIAYSVY
-296 KEDDLKFESY
+296 KEDDLKVVAY
-306 TEGTRVATG
+306 TEGTKVATG

-320 EKTATIESFAGGT
+320 EKTATIEGFAGGT

-342 ADPAFISNL
+342 ADPAFINNL
-351 LERQAIKC
+351 LERQAIKY
-359 AKKIE
+359 AKQIE
-364 AWNVQLVREQILAVA
+364 SWNVRLVRETVIAVA

-395 DSLRDTII
+395 DSLRDVII
-403 DAQQK
+403 DAQQR

-427 KSIAKLGEEKR
+427 KTIAKLGEEKR

-446 SAVANEGKIDPTAP
+446 GAVANEGKIDPTAP

-474 GETLACFYDKRAIVV
+474 GATLAAFYDRRAIVCQ
-489 RDDGEAPLR
+489 EAPGAPIT
-498 LQQDQVLDLR
+498 LQQDQVLDLQ
-508 RDTAVYSECVHYSPF
+508 RDIAVYGEAAHYAQMPL
-523 PGALLPWTFN
+523 AVLPWTFKTD
-533 QG
+533 

>member
-1 MTPDPRKRLAMIMHP
+1 MTKARQHP
-16 TGRLTRSTEIAATT
+16 SMTGMRRRSADLTATPTE
-30 PPTTGTDGWT
+30 TGDGAGWT

-47 YNTTTEIFPGL
+47 YGQATEIIPGW
-58 TEEIRAGAIT
+58 TEEIAPGALRASS
-68 PIEQGP
+68 QGP
-74 LLFRDHDK
+74 LLFRDHEK
-82 PIGRITQMRD
+82 PIGRITEMRD
-92 EDDGLVIDAVIS
+92 ADDGLEIDAVIS
-104 DTPLGDETRQL
+104 NTPLGDETRQL
-115 ISDGVL
+115 IADGVL
-121 TRMSIGFRPAEDGL
+121 SRMSIGFRPDPDGF
-135 DIQERDDGSVH
+135 DVKRRADGTQH
-146 VTVTRAELYEVS
+146 TVIRSATLYEVS
-158 VVAFPAYADT
+158 VVAFPAYDDT

-176 HTIERNPM
+176 HTTTERQAPV
-184 ATDAIDALEDAIDTA
+184 TDPIDALEDAVNTA

-212 IETRDREA
+212 IETRDKA

-235 AKRAPAGLRF
+235 AKRAPQGLNF
-245 RDAVKSDASV
+245 RDAVKSTDSV

-282 NLPSQGTSIAYSVY
+282 NLPAQGTSIAYSVY
-296 KEDDLKFESY
+296 KEDDLKAEAY
-306 TEGTRVATG
+306 VEGTKVATG
-315 GMKDE
+315 GMRDE
-320 EKTATIESFAGGT
+320 EKTATIEGFAGGT

-342 ADPAFISNL
+342 ADPAFVNNL
-351 LERQAIKC
+351 LERQAIKY

-364 AWNVQLVREQILAVA
+364 AWNVQLVREQIITVA

-446 SAVANEGKIDPTAP
+446 QAVANEGKIDPTAP

-474 GETLACFYDKRAIVV
+474 GGTLACFYDRRAIVCQ
-489 RDDGEAPLR
+489 EAPGAPIT
-498 LQQDQVLDLR
+498 LQQDQVLDLQ
-508 RDTAVYSECVHYSPF
+508 RDIAVYGEAAHYCQMPM
-523 PGALLPWTFN
+523 ALLPWTFK
-533 QG
+533 QA

>member
-1 MTPDPRKRLAMIMHP
+1 MTGMRRRSADLTTATP
-16 TGRLTRSTEIAATT
+16 TE
-30 PPTTGTDGWT
+30 TDDGAGWT

-47 YNTTTEIFPGL
+47 YGQATEIIPGW
-58 TEEIRAGAIT
+58 TEEIAPGALRASS
-68 PIEQGP
+68 QGP
-74 LLFRDHDK
+74 LLFRDHEK
-82 PIGRITQMRD
+82 PIGRITEMRD
-92 EDDGLVIDAVIS
+92 GDDGLEIDAVIS
-104 DTPLGDETRQL
+104 NTPLGDETRQL
-115 ISDGVL
+115 IADGVL
-121 TRMSIGFRPAEDGL
+121 SRMSIGFRPDPDGF
-135 DIQERDDGSVH
+135 DVKRRADGTQH
-146 VTVTRAELYEVS
+146 TVIRSATLYEVS
-158 VVAFPAYADT
+158 VVAFPAYDDT

-176 HTIERNPM
+176 HTTERQHTV
-184 ATDAIDALEDAIDTA
+184 TDPIDALEDAVNTA

-212 IETRDREA
+212 IETRDRKS

-235 AKRAPAGLRF
+235 AKRAPQGLNF
-245 RDAVKSDASV
+245 RDAVKSTDSV

-274 TNALTHTT
+274 TNAITHTT
-282 NLPSQGTSIAYSVY
+282 NLPAQGTSIAYSVY
-296 KEDDLKFESY
+296 KEDDLKAEAY
-306 TEGTRVATG
+306 IEGTRVATG

-320 EKTATIESFAGGT
+320 EKTATIEGFAGGT

-342 ADPAFISNL
+342 ADPAFVNNL
-351 LERQAIKC
+351 LERQAIKY

-364 AWNVQLVREQILAVA
+364 AWNVQLLREQIVAVA

-446 SAVANEGKIDPTAP
+446 QAVANEGKIDPTAP

-474 GETLACFYDKRAIVV
+474 GATLACFYDRRAIVCQ
-489 RDDGEAPLR
+489 EAPGAPIT
-498 LQQDQVLDLR
+498 LQQDQVLDLQ
-508 RDTAVYSECVHYSPF
+508 RDIAVYGEAAHYCQMPM
-523 PGALLPWTFN
+523 ALLPWTFKTA
-533 QG
+533 

>member
-1 MTPDPRKRLAMIMHP
+1 MTGMRRRSADLTTATP
-16 TGRLTRSTEIAATT
+16 TE
-30 PPTTGTDGWT
+30 TDDGAGWT

-47 YNTTTEIFPGL
+47 YGQATEIIPGW
-58 TEEIRAGAIT
+58 TEEIAPGALRASS
-68 PIEQGP
+68 QGP
-74 LLFRDHDK
+74 LLFRDHEK
-82 PIGRITQMRD
+82 PIGRITEMRD
-92 EDDGLVIDAVIS
+92 ADDGLEIDAVIS
-104 DTPLGDETRQL
+104 NTPLGAETRQL
-115 ISDGVL
+115 IADGVL
-121 TRMSIGFRPAEDGL
+121 SRMSIGFRPDPDGF
-135 DIQERDDGSVH
+135 DVKHRADGTQH
-146 VTVTRAELYEVS
+146 TVIRSATLYEVS
-158 VVAFPAYADT
+158 VVAFPAYDDT

-176 HTIERNPM
+176 NTTERQ
-184 ATDAIDALEDAIDTA
+184 ATVTDPIDALEDAVNTA

-212 IETRDREA
+212 IETRDRQA

-235 AKRAPAGLRF
+235 AKRAPQGLNF
-245 RDAVKSDASV
+245 RDAVKSTDSV

-282 NLPSQGTSIAYSVY
+282 NLPAQGTSIAYSVY
-296 KEDDLKFESY
+296 KEDDLKAEAY
-306 TEGTRVATG
+306 VEGTKVVTG

-320 EKTATIESFAGGT
+320 EKTATIEGFAGGT

-342 ADPAFISNL
+342 ADPAFINNL
-351 LERQAIKC
+351 LERQAIKY

-364 AWNVQLVREQILAVA
+364 AWNVNLVREQIIAVA

-446 SAVANEGKIDPTAP
+446 QAVANEGKIDPTAP

-474 GETLACFYDKRAIVV
+474 GTTLACFYDRRAIVCQ
-489 RDDGEAPLR
+489 EAPGAPIT
-498 LQQDQVLDLR
+498 LQQDQVLDLQ
-508 RDTAVYSECVHYSPF
+508 RDIAVYGEAAHYCQMPM
-523 PGALLPWTFN
+523 ALLPWTFK
-533 QG
+533 QA

>member
-1 MTPDPRKRLAMIMHP
+1 MMTRA
-16 TGRLTRSTEIAATT
+16 TEIAATT
-30 PPTTGTDGWT
+30 PPTPESGGWT

-47 YNTTTEIFPGL
+47 YGQTTEIFPGL

-82 PIGRITQMRD
+82 PIGRITEIRD

-115 ISDGVL
+115 IADGVL
-121 TRMSIGFRPAEDGL
+121 TRMSVGFRPASDGL

-176 HTIERNPM
+176 HTTTAERQAPM
-184 ATDAIDALEDAIDTA
+184 TDPALGVLEDAIDTA
-199 HTDIAALRDRIDG
+199 HSDIAGLRSRIDEL
-212 IETRDREA
+212 ETRDQA
-220 PAEHPLAAYTSLGDY
+220 PAEHPLAAYASFGDY
-235 AKRAPAGLRF
+235 AKRAPAGLKF
-245 RDAVKSDASV
+245 RDAVKSTDSV

-282 NLPSQGTSIAYSVY
+282 DLPSRGTSIAYSVY
-296 KEDDLKFESY
+296 KEDDLKFEAY

-342 ADPAFISNL
+342 ADPAFINNL

-364 AWNVQLVREQILAVA
+364 AWNVQLVREQIVAVA

-395 DSLRDTII
+395 DSLRDVII
-403 DAQQK
+403 DAQQR

-427 KSIAKLGEEKR
+427 KAIARLGEEKR
-438 LLRWVGSD
+438 LLRWTGSD
-446 SAVANEGKIDPTAP
+446 AAVANEGKIDPTAP

-474 GETLACFYDKRAIVV
+474 GATLAAFYDRRAIVCQ
-489 RDDGEAPLR
+489 EAPGAPIT
-498 LQQDQVLDLR
+498 LQQDQVLDLQ
-508 RDTAVYSECVHYSPF
+508 RDIAVYSEAAHYCQMPL
-523 PGALLPWTFN
+523 AILPWTFKTA
-533 QG
+533 

>member
-1 MTPDPRKRLAMIMHP
+1 MTGMRRRSADLTATP
-16 TGRLTRSTEIAATT
+16 TE
-30 PPTTGTDGWT
+30 TDDGAGWT

-47 YNTTTEIFPGL
+47 YGQATEIIPGW
-58 TEEIRAGAIT
+58 TEEIAPGALRASS
-68 PIEQGP
+68 QGP
-74 LLFRDHDK
+74 LLFRDHEK
-82 PIGRITQMRD
+82 PIGRITEMRD
-92 EDDGLVIDAVIS
+92 ADGGLEIDAVIS
-104 DTPLGDETRQL
+104 ATPLGDETRQL
-115 ISDGVL
+115 IADGVL
-121 TRMSIGFRPAEDGL
+121 SRMSIGFRPDPDGF
-135 DIQERDDGSVH
+135 DVKRRPDGTQH
-146 VTVTRAELYEVS
+146 TVIRSATLYEVS
-158 VVAFPAYADT
+158 VVAFPAYDDT

-176 HTIERNPM
+176 HTTERTPM
-184 ATDAIDALEDAIDTA
+184 ATDAIDALEDAVNTA

-212 IETRDREA
+212 IETRDQA
-220 PAEHPLAAYTSLGDY
+220 PAEHPLAAYSSLGDY
-235 AKRAPAGLRF
+235 AKRAPQGLNF
-245 RDAVKSDASV
+245 RDAVKSTDSV

-282 NLPSQGTSIAYSVY
+282 NLPAQGTSIAYSVY
-296 KEDDLKFESY
+296 KEDDLKAEAY
-306 TEGTRVATG
+306 VEGTKVATG

-320 EKTATIESFAGGT
+320 EKTATIEGFAGGT

-342 ADPAFISNL
+342 ADPAFVNNL
-351 LERQAIKC
+351 LERQAIKY

-364 AWNVQLVREQILAVA
+364 AWNVQLVREQIVAAA

-427 KSIAKLGEEKR
+427 KAIAKLGEEKR

-446 SAVANEGKIDPTAP
+446 QAVANEGKIDPTAP

-474 GETLACFYDKRAIVV
+474 GATLACFYDRRAIVCQ
-489 RDDGEAPLR
+489 EAPGAPIT
-498 LQQDQVLDLR
+498 LQQDQVLDLQ
-508 RDTAVYSECVHYSPF
+508 RDIAVYGEAAHYCQMPL
-523 PGALLPWTFN
+523 ALLPWTFK
-533 QG
+533 QA

>member
-1 MTPDPRKRLAMIMHP
+1 
-16 TGRLTRSTEIAATT
+16 
-30 PPTTGTDGWT
+30 
-40 ITARAVP
+40 
-47 YNTTTEIFPGL
+47 
-58 TEEIRAGAIT
+58 
-68 PIEQGP
+68 
-74 LLFRDHDK
+74 
-82 PIGRITQMRD
+82 MRD
-92 EDDGLVIDAVIS
+92 EDGGLVIDAVIS

-146 VTVTRAELYEVS
+146 VTITRAELYEVS

-176 HTIERNPM
+176 QTIERKHM
-184 ATDAIDALEDAIDTA
+184 ATDAIDALEDAVNTA

-212 IETRDREA
+212 IETRDQEA
-220 PAEHPLAAYTSLGDY
+220 PAEHPLAAYASFGDY
-235 AKRAPAGLRF
+235 AKRAPAGMRF
-245 RDAVKSDASV
+245 RDAVKSGDSV

-282 NLPSQGTSIAYSVY
+282 NLPAQGTSIAYSVY

-364 AWNVQLVREQILAVA
+364 AWNVQLVREQIVAVA

-474 GETLACFYDKRAIVV
+474 GATLAAFYDRRAIVCQ
-489 RDDGEAPLR
+489 EAPGAPIT
-498 LQQDQVLDLR
+498 LQQDQVLDLQ
-508 RDTAVYSECVHYSPF
+508 RDIAVYSEAAHYCQMPL
-523 PGALLPWTFN
+523 AILPWTFKTA
-533 QG
+533 

>member
-1 MTPDPRKRLAMIMHP
+1 MTGMRRRSADLTATP
-16 TGRLTRSTEIAATT
+16 TE
-30 PPTTGTDGWT
+30 TGDGGGWT

-47 YNTTTEIFPGL
+47 YGQSTEILPGW
-58 TEEIRAGAIT
+58 TEEIAPGALRAT
-68 PIEQGP
+68 ETGP
-74 LLFRDHDK
+74 LLFRDHEK
-82 PIGRITQMRD
+82 PIGRITDLRD
-92 EDDGLVIDAVIS
+92 ADDGLEIDAVIS
-104 DTPLGDETRQL
+104 ATPLGDETRRL
-115 ISDGVL
+115 IADGVL
-121 TRMSIGFRPAEDGL
+121 TRMSIGFRPDP
-135 DIQERDDGSVH
+135 DDGYDVKY
-146 VTVTRAELYEVS
+146 RADGTQHTIIRSATLYEVS

-176 HTIERNPM
+176 HTTERQAHPV
-184 ATDAIDALEDAIDTA
+184 TDPIDALEDAVNTA

-212 IETRDREA
+212 IETRDTA

-235 AKRAPAGLRF
+235 AKRAPAGLKF
-245 RDAVKSDASV
+245 RDVVKSTDSV

-274 TNALTHTT
+274 TKALTHTT
-282 NLPSQGTSIAYSVY
+282 NLPAKGTSIAYSVY
-296 KEDDLKFESY
+296 KEDDLKVVAY
-306 TEGTRVATG
+306 TEGTKVATG

-320 EKTATIESFAGGT
+320 EKNATIKPFAGGT

-342 ADPAFISNL
+342 ADPAFIDNL
-351 LERQAIKC
+351 LERQAIKY
-359 AKKIE
+359 AKQIE
-364 AWNVQLVREQILAVA
+364 AWNVQLVREQIVAVA

-403 DAQQK
+403 DAQQR

-427 KSIAKLGEEKR
+427 KAIAKLGEEKR

-474 GETLACFYDKRAIVV
+474 GPTLAAFYDRRAIVCQ
-489 RDDGEAPLR
+489 EAPGAPIT
-498 LQQDQVLDLR
+498 LQQDQVLDLQ
-508 RDTAVYSECVHYSPF
+508 RDIAVYGEAAHYCQMPL
-523 PGALLPWTFN
+523 AILPWTFITA
-533 QG
+533 